1 MGTRQAFEEGLDGVN
16 KEILRMGVMVEEALR
31 RAVESLVNKDGELAR
46 AVVAGDAAINQM
58 EQEIED
64 RCIVLIAREQPVATD
79 LRRLVT
85 LLKVVTQLE
94 RMGDHALHVAKG
106 TLRLLPETYMK
117 PLIDIPRMAE
127 LAIGMIRDVLTRPAQ
142 PGRGAGPGGGA
153 ARPPGGRPAR
163 PGHARGVHV
172 HDGEL
177 QIHLAV
183 HLAAFHQPVHRTC
196 RGPRDQHLRVG
207 GVQRH
212 RRACR
217 VEPVG

>member
-1 MGTRQAFEEGLDGVN
+1 MGTRQAFEEGLDAVN

-127 LAIGMIRDVLTRPAQ
+127 LAIGMIRDVLSALLNLDAALAREVAQ
-142 PGRGAGPGGGA
+142 RD
-153 ARPPGGRPAR
+153 RL
-163 PGHARGVHV
+163 VDDL
-172 HDGEL
+172 HDQVMREVFTYMMENSRFISQSISL
-177 QIHLAV
+177 LFISR
-183 HLAAFHQPVHRTC
+183 FIE
-196 RGPRDQHLRVG
+196 RVG
-207 GVQRH
+207 DHVTNICEWVVYSATGEH
-212 RRACR
+212 
-217 VEPVG
+217 VELNQ